1 MAKNRQKT
9 PPTNAAAATP
19 PPAVSI
25 PGLLLTLL
33 ALAYV
38 GFVLLADI
46 YLQHFVP
53 RPMFFGADL
62 FKFTTWFLIPF
73 LVCVWRMDWQWFG
86 IRRWQRIDYYLFAI
100 VIVLEMLAVLCVHF
114 LPALRSQLPDL
125 RGESVLR
132 FAVWNLS
139 WLVGWE
145 FMHRYVLL
153 RRLSASFP
161 RFGWLLIPVYEGV
174 YHQLIWSSL
183 AMPAGMVLFSL
194 IATYWSLKRRN
205 SLLPFFAHFIIEAQ
219 LTLFLLF
226 T

>member
-1 MAKNRQKT
+1 MGKNQEQT
-9 PPTNAAAATP
+9 PPRNADP
-19 PPAVSI
+19 PPPPPGFSW

-33 ALAYV
+33 ALFYA
-38 GFVLLADI
+38 GFVLFADI
-46 YLQHFVP
+46 YLQRYFP

-62 FKFTTWFLIPF
+62 FKFTAWFLIPF
-73 LVCVWRMDWQWFG
+73 LVCIWRMDWQWFG
-86 IRRWQRIDYYLFAI
+86 IRRWRRNDYYLLAV

-114 LPALRSQLPDL
+114 LPTLRSALPDL
-125 RGESVLR
+125 HGESVLR
-132 FAVWNLS
+132 FAIWNMS

-161 RFGWLLIPVYEGV
+161 RFGWLLIPIYEGA
-174 YHQLIWSSL
+174 YHLTWPSP
-183 AMPAGMVLFSL
+183 AMPAGMVAFSL

-205 SLLPFFAHFIIEAQ
+205 GLLPFLAHAIIEGQ

-226 T
+226 A